1 MKILITGAT
10 GLVGTSAT
18 TALIHAGHSVTGLRR
33 GTSGGGT
40 WDPGTGQID
49 TNAISGADAVV
60 HLAGANIGEKRWTKS
75 RTRLILE
82 SRVGPTAALAKFL
95 AAMENPPRA
104 LIVASA
110 IGYYGNRGDEWLD
123 ESSHRGQGFLA
134 DVVWQWEEATRPAI
148 EKGIRVVNLRF
159 GIILTPEGGA
169 LKRILLPFKMGVGG
183 PIGSGRQYWSWVSLE
198 DVVGVIQHAL
208 SSPSLSGPVNVV
220 APSPVTNRE
229 FSKTLGHVLRRP
241 AFMPLP
247 AFAARLALGKMAD
260 ELLLYSARVKPTKLQ
275 ATGFQ
280 FRDPSIEMCLRRLLR
295 R

>member
-18 TALIHAGHSVTGLRR
+18 TALVQAGHSVTGLRR

-40 WDPGTGQID
+40 WDPGTGVID
-49 TNAISGADAVV
+49 TKSISGADAVI
-60 HLAGANIGEKRWTKS
+60 HLAGANIGEMRWTKP
-75 RTRLILE
+75 RKRLILE
-82 SRVGPTAALAKFL
+82 SRVGPTAALAEFL
-95 AAMENPPRA
+95 ATLESPPSA

-169 LKRILLPFKMGVGG
+169 LKRMLLPFKIGFGG

-198 DVVGVIQHAL
+198 DVVGAIQHAL

-229 FSKTLGHVLRRP
+229 FSKTLGHVLKRP
-241 AFMPLP
+241 AFLPLP

-275 ATGFQ
+275 GTGFQ

>member
-10 GLVGTSAT
+10 GLVGTSAAA
-18 TALIHAGHSVTGLRR
+18 ALVKAGHSVIGLRR
-33 GTSGGGT
+33 GASGGGT
-40 WDPGTGQID
+40 WDPGTGLID
-49 TNAISGADAVV
+49 ANTISRADAVI
-60 HLAGANIGEKRWTKS
+60 HLAGANIGEKRWTES
-75 RTRLILE
+75 RKQLILE
-82 SRVGPTAALAKFL
+82 SRVGPTAALAEFL
-95 AAMENPPRA
+95 ASSDNPPSI

-123 ESSHRGQGFLA
+123 ESSPSGQGFLA
-134 DVVWQWEEATRPAI
+134 EVVRQWEEATRPAA

-169 LKRILLPFKMGVGG
+169 LKRMLLPFRLGLGG

-198 DVVGVIQHAL
+198 DVVGAIQHAL
-208 SSPSLSGPVNVV
+208 SNSSLSGPVNVV
-220 APSPVTNRE
+220 TPYPVTDRE
-229 FSKTLGHVLRRP
+229 LSKTLGHVLSRP

-247 AFAARLALGKMAD
+247 AFVARLALGEMAD

-275 ATGFQ
+275 GTGFQ
-280 FRDPSIEMCLRRLLR
+280 FRDPNLEMCLQRLLR